1 MDKSAPP
8 KILLRFFRWFC
19 HQDLLKYVEGD
30 LIELFHY
37 NSKRKGKRAAKWLFA
52 WEIVKLMRPSLVKNL
67 EGFQKLNYYGMLK
80 NYFIT
85 SFRFIKRER
94 TFAFMNIA
102 GLALGIACAI
112 VIYKILDHELGY
124 NKQNVNYD
132 RIYRLI
138 NEDVRTEGTVYR
150 RGQTHPLAHAL
161 RTEFPSINAAMTF
174 YDKDGLI
181 GIEDVEGN
189 IQRFQEKEG
198 VVFVESQYLELFT
211 LPFLH
216 GDASSALDQPG
227 KVIITRSKAKKYFGV
242 SEYNLHEAVGRS
254 LILENKQTVFVSA
267 IVENPPTNTDF
278 PFEVIFHYQDQGAA
292 NPWFY
297 GGKEWGEYNSATNC
311 WVMLQEGASHIELE
325 KQLVA
330 FVDKYLP
337 EHVAEKRTY
346 RLQALSD
353 LHYSSLIRRTYAGI
367 TSTKNELLA
376 LGMVGLFLII
386 TACINFVNLST
397 AQAVKRSKEVGVRK
411 TMGSSRRQLIIQFL
425 CETFLITFFATMV
438 GVLIASFLIQQ
449 VEMIFSYQ
457 LSFNVFRDLD
467 IMYFLGLV
475 VLGVTVV
482 AGLYPS
488 FVLAKM
494 DPVLAIKNSLNIKQ
508 TSGFLSLRRILVIF
522 QFAISQMLIIG
533 ILILTAQVDYFM
545 NKDLGFTAESIVTV
559 KLPENDSTKQ
569 IVLRNELLSNSEIK
583 DVSFSTSGPMSS
595 WQSSNTIFHPNIEGQ
610 DQIGNLKNV
619 DENYFALY
627 EIDIIAGEPF
637 NDTDPSDHA
646 VINRKLTQVLGFE
659 DPAEAIGERLRFG
672 RGSLEFLVVGV
683 AEDFH
688 SSSLRADMENVFLA
702 NQSWNIFQ
710 MGVKLNTEKAGR
722 EEMQRTIQ
730 FIEEKWKSHFPEH
743 VFELEFYNEKLD
755 SFYSLEQSVAQ
766 VFRIFMIIAI
776 VIGALGLYGLV
787 AFMANQ
793 KTKEIGIRKVM
804 GASELTIWNI
814 FSREFLTLLIVA
826 FAISA
831 PASYFLMNAVLDN
844 YAYRVPIG
852 PGFFVLS
859 ILASIAIA
867 LLTVGYKSLKV
878 ARANPI
884 LSLRDE

>member
-1 MDKSAPP
+1 MNKSGPP

-37 NSKRKGKRAAKWLFA
+37 NRKKIGNRKAKWLFA
-52 WEIVKLMRPSLVKNL
+52 WEIAKLMRPSLVKNL
-67 EGFQKLNYYGMLK
+67 EGFKKLNYYGMLK

-85 SFRFIKRER
+85 SLRFIKREK

-150 RGQTHPLAHAL
+150 RGQTHPLGNAL
-161 RTEFPSINAAMTF
+161 RTEFPSINASMTF

-181 GIEDVEGN
+181 GIEDDEGN
-189 IQRFQEKEG
+189 ILRFQEKEG
-198 VVFVESQYLELFT
+198 VVFVESQFLELFT
-211 LPFLH
+211 LPFIH
-216 GDASSALDQPG
+216 GDANSALDQPG
-227 KVIITRSKAKKYFGV
+227 KVIVTKSKAEKYFGV
-242 SEYNLHEAVGRS
+242 NEYNLHEAIGRS

-267 IVENPPTNTDF
+267 IVEDPPTNTDF

-311 WVMLQEGASHIELE
+311 WVMLKKGASHVELE

-337 EHVAEKRTY
+337 EHLAERRTY
-346 RLQALSD
+346 RLQPLSD
-353 LHYSSLIRRTYAGI
+353 LHYSSLIRKTYAGI

-376 LGMVGLFLII
+376 LGLVGLFLII

-411 TMGSSRRQLIIQFL
+411 TMGSGRGQLIIQFL
-425 CETFLITFFATMV
+425 CETFLITLFATAV
-438 GVLIASFLIQQ
+438 GVLIASFLIGQ
-449 VEMIFSYQ
+449 VELIFSYQ

-467 IMYFLGLV
+467 IMYFLGIV
-475 VLGVTVV
+475 VLGVTVI

-508 TSGFLSLRRILVIF
+508 TSGFLSLRRILVVF
-522 QFAISQMLIIG
+522 QFAISQILIIG
-533 ILILTAQVDYFM
+533 ILILSAQVDYFM
-545 NKDLGFTAESIVTV
+545 NKDLGFTTDSIVTV
-559 KLPENDSTKQ
+559 KLPDNDSTKQ
-569 IVLRNELLSNSEIK
+569 VVLRNELLSNPAIK
-583 DVSFSTSGPMSS
+583 GVSFSTSGPMSS

-619 DENYFALY
+619 DENYFELY

-637 NDTDPSDHA
+637 KDTDPRDHA

-659 DPAEAIGERLRFG
+659 DPAQAIGEKIRFG
-672 RGSLEFLVVGV
+672 RNSLEFLVVGV

-702 NQSWNIFQ
+702 NQTWNIFQ
-710 MGVKLNTEKAGR
+710 MGVKLNAKESNYS
-722 EEMQRTIQ
+722 EMKSTVN

-743 VFELEFYNEKLD
+743 VFELEFYDEKLD
-755 SFYSLEQSVAQ
+755 SFYSLEQSIAE
-766 VFRIFMIIAI
+766 VFRIFMVIAI
-776 VIGALGLYGLV
+776 IIGALGLYGLV

-804 GASELTIWNI
+804 GASEFAIWNI
-814 FSREFLTLLIVA
+814 FSREFLILLTFA
-826 FAISA
+826 FVISA
-831 PASYFLMNAVLDN
+831 PVSYFMMNAVLNN

-852 PGFFVLS
+852 PGFFVLA
-859 ILASIAIA
+859 IVASITIA
-867 LLTVGYKSLKV
+867 LLTVGYKSMKV
-878 ARANPI
+878 ATSNPI